1 MPKQM
6 VPKPMFKRLTVPE
19 NIAAASGENATG
31 HYDLA
36 GLAVAAVTWL
46 L

>member
-6 VPKPMFKRLTVPE
+6 VPKPMFRRLNCLKILQQLQARVP
-19 NIAAASGENATG
+19 ATG

-36 GLAVAAVTWL
+36 EQQSL

>member
-6 VPKPMFKRLTVPE
+6 VPKPMFRRLALSE
-19 NIAAASGENATG
+19 NPAAGSGKSATG

-36 GLAVAAVTWL
+36 EQQSL